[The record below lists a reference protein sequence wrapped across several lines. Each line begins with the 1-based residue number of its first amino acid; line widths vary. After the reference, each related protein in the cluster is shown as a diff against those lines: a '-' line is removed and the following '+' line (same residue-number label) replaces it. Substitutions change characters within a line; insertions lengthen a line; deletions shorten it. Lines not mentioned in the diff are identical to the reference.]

1 MSTIDHIFD
10 EIIGHESLK
19 NNIAKSIEMG
29 MFSHAHLIVGEEG
42 IGKSILAKKIG
53 IRILEKEIDRQYA
66 DIIEYR
72 VAKNKQS
79 IGVRE
84 VTENI
89 IEEIKTKPYESDK
102 KIIIIYQADKM
113 TTEAQNAFLK
123 TVEEPPKG
131 VFIILLCENLEGV
144 LDTIKS
150 RCQIHKLQRLTNEE
164 IKLYLNKKYG
174 NLNDEEIK
182 VIASFSDGIP
192 GRADKF
198 IEDESFKEIRNITID
213 ILMEIKD
220 GALDTNKYEG
230 FFSKY
235 KTQWDEILTW
245 LISYIRDT
253 IVCKET
259 GNMELI
265 INKDKIN
272 IIKELSMMF
281 SFHKLNAIIDI
292 VNDTRIR
299 LESNVNAALVF
310 DMLLL
315 KMSDA

>member
-1 MSTIDHIFD
+1 MSTNDHVFD
-10 EIIGHESLK
+10 EIIGHDNLK
-19 NNIAKSIEMG
+19 KNIAKSISMS
-29 MFSHAHLIVGEEG
+29 MFSHAHLIVGEDG
-42 IGKSILAKKIG
+42 IGKCILARKIA
-53 IRILEKEIDRQYA
+53 IRLLDKEKDRQYA

-79 IGVRE
+79 IGVKE

-89 IEEIKTKPYESDK
+89 IEEIKTKPFEGDK

-131 VFIILLCENLEGV
+131 VFIILICESLEGI

-150 RCQIHKLQRLTNEE
+150 RCQIHKLQRLSLDE
-164 IKLYLNKKYG
+164 INLYLTQKYPS
-174 NLNDEEIK
+174 LSMEEKK
-182 VIASFSDGIP
+182 VIAAFSDGIP

-198 IEDESFKEIRNITID
+198 IEDNSFKEIRNTALD
-213 ILMEIKD
+213 ILMEAKNNNID
-220 GALDTNKYEG
+220 ATKYES

-235 KTQWDEILTW
+235 KSQWDEVLTW

-253 IVCKET
+253 IVYKET
-259 GNMELI
+259 GNIDLI
-265 INKDKIN
+265 INVDKIN

-292 VNDTRIR
+292 ISDTRKK
-299 LESNVNAALVF
+299 LESNVNASLVF

-315 KMSDA
+315 KMIDV